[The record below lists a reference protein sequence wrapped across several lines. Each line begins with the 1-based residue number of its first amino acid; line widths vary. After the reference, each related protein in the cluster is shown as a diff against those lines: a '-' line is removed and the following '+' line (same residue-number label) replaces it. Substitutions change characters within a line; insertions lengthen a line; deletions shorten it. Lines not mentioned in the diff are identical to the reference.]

1 MKKCHFREHVP
12 GPSSREF
19 AWILWVCKLNE
30 DVDRHFVRNVYESC
44 VCDGPTKS
52 YKGKI
57 EWSISLYTTR
67 KIIFV
72 PRSSPHV
79 SAIETIS
86 AYSSLQVCS
95 LPLPSQPAQPP
106 SQPSPPSH
114 TASPASPAT
123 QPAQTPSQPSHPAS
137 SASPATQPR
146 QPSQRGQPSQ
156 NSPAASQLAFQ
167 ADSDPIASRGG
178 GYHR

>member
-12 GPSSREF
+12 GSSSREI

-52 YKGKI
+52 YKGES

-67 KIIFV
+67 KHIFV
-72 PRSSPHV
+72 PRPSPHV
-79 SAIETIS
+79 SAIDTIS
-86 AYSSLQVCS
+86 AHSSLQVCS

-106 SQPSPPSH
+106 SHPSPPSH

-137 SASPATQPR
+137 SASPATQPE
-146 QPSQRGQPSQ
+146 QPSSQPASIPNPQRS
-156 NSPAASQLAFQ
+156 NC
-167 ADSDPIASRGG
+167 
-178 GYHR
+178 